1 MLMMKLNQ
9 TFNLHA
15 LATLEAQPIL
25 IVLVMKTVDNVI
37 VIQQMDTR
45 ELAVMTALVAG
56 TGLQVT
62 ACVTVSS
69 FHIFERRFDLQN
81 ELLSGCGCNTIG
93 TSGSSSTCT
102 DQDGLCNC
110 ASSLGYSGGASGK
123 CDDCLSG
130 WYWTSGDRMCNS
142 KSLSHLH
149 HIHF

>member
-1 MLMMKLNQ
+1 MCKMVCFQAVAAIYQEQQTVPAHVMMKLER
-9 TFNLHA
+9 TAHVVV
-15 LATLEAQPIL
+15 PM
-25 IVLVMKTVDNVI
+25 VTVEEQVAN
-37 VIQQMDTR
+37 
-45 ELAVMTALVAG
+45 VMTALAAG
-56 TGLQVT
+56 IGLQVT
-62 ACVTVSS
+62 GCVTVSS

-123 CDDCLSG
+123 CDDCFSG
-130 WYWTSGDRMCNS
+130 WYWTSGDSMCNS
-142 KSLSHLH
+142 KFLSHLH